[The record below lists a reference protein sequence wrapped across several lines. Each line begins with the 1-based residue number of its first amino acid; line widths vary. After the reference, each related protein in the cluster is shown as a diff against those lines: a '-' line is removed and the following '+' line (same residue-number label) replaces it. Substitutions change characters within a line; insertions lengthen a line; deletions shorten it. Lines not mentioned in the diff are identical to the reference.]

1 MDAFAL
7 AARLTL
13 DSSEYDQS
21 LKSAEQSAESS
32 GSKISSAF
40 KGIAGAAAAVT
51 GATAAISTAFVKSA
65 GDVASYGDNIDKMS
79 QKMGMSATAYQE
91 WDAVMQHSGTSME
104 TLKASMKT
112 LANAAQTGSDAF
124 EQLGI
129 SQEEISKLSQEQLFS
144 RTITALQ
151 NVTDET
157 QRTYLAGKTLGRGAT
172 ELGALLNTSA
182 EDTQKMKDRVHE
194 LNGVMSDEA
203 VKAAAAYQ
211 DSLQDMS
218 TAFSGLKRNMVSEFL
233 PAVTT
238 VMDGLTELFA
248 GNGDKGLGQINEGI
262 HAFTDNLTAALPTVL
277 ETGTKIVLSLADAVT
292 QNMPALLDA
301 GVTAVTQL
309 ATGIVNNLPSIAS
322 AGLQA
327 VQSLADGITNAIP
340 ELIPAAITAIDG
352 IAKELTNPDTLMKIT
367 HSGLE
372 LVKSL
377 AQGIA
382 DNLPALAD
390 TAWEVVSNLADY
402 ILDPNRIVEMV
413 TAGGEIVT
421 NLVGGI
427 LSAVPKMIEGATELV
442 GKFVEGLFTTDWI
455 DVGVRICK
463 GIWDGIVSA
472 AGKIVDA
479 GRKLGEDLYKALN
492 PEKGIDAIDSYN
504 AAIETMAASVD
515 DVRNS
520 WHDLNQE
527 QKDLKLE
534 ELGKQVEEA
543 SRQMGEALKSVSDGY
558 FSFYTETL
566 GDAENAIMEFAE
578 KYEGTLTTLDSM
590 GFSLNFTGEETA
602 DEVLNVLD
610 ELIQAMK
617 DTGDESVTTSRAF
630 YSLVQASDKLK
641 DAKNNVD
648 ELNKAFDEL
657 AQDSYENIKILTA
670 NYGSLL
676 RIPTE
681 AARQMKEAKDGLAAG
696 SLATVYKA
704 LNEELVTTG
713 NEVKSGIKTTAKS
726 VNDFIDLGFGNYK
739 NLGLVQVLG
748 HTLTDAEN
756 VINDKAKSIYQYQTQ
771 TVERQ
776 VALGKMTLEEQISA
790 YKIIQGQF
798 VEGSEQYL
806 AAEQKVYSLQKQLNK
821 EREDSEKESLE
832 KRKQAWEDYAQ
843 KVQGI
848 NDQIA
853 DIQAEYDNAVKS
865 RANDIANSY
874 RLFDEVP
881 KRVAMS
887 GKTLISNLEGQ
898 VDRMKLFYD
907 DLGKLAGKGVS
918 EGLVQAIRDMGPAAL
933 DELEAILDMDEADL
947 AKYNKTF
954 EMKVDLSTTVA
965 EKELEPMKQETE
977 SKISE
982 MYGEIGALTA
992 ENALSIGTSF
1002 MAGIGTAI
1010 ADNADTVAK
1019 QAKEAVSK
1027 SWQEAFGTSDTSSVG
1042 TIAPEL
1048 TSNMTVNNEN
1058 HFNFTLNGIQYQNI
1072 TSLAKAISNEL
1083 QFLTNRRAAGYAG
1096 T

>member
-1 MDAFAL
+1 MDAFTL

-32 GSKISSAF
+32 GTKISSAF

-112 LANAAQTGSDAF
+112 LASAAQTGSDAF

-129 SQEEISKLSQEQLFS
+129 SQEEIAKLSQEQLFS

-455 DVGVRICK
+455 DVGVRICT

-479 GRKLGEDLYKALN
+479 GKKLGEDLYKALN

-566 GDAENAIMEFAE
+566 GDAENAIMDFAE

-648 ELNKAFDEL
+648 ELNNAFNEL

-670 NYGSLL
+670 NYGSFL

-681 AARQMKEAKDGLAAG
+681 AARQMAGIAA
-696 SLATVYKA
+696 VPIKA
-704 LNEELVTTG
+704 FGEEMNDSLNETG
-713 NEVKSGIKTTAKS
+713 AAVENGLKTTSKA
-726 VNDFIDLGFGNYK
+726 VNDFVDLGFGNYK

-756 VINDKAKSIYQYQTQ
+756 IINDKARSIYQYQTQ

-790 YKIIQGQF
+790 YKTIQGQF

-821 EREDSEKESLE
+821 EHEDSEKESLE
-832 KRKQAWEDYAQ
+832 KRRQAWEDYAQ
-843 KVQGI
+843 KVQNI

-933 DELEAILDMDEADL
+933 DELEAVLDMDEADL

-954 EMKVDLSTTVA
+954 EMKVDLSASVA

-1002 MAGIGTAI
+1002 MTGIGTAI
-1010 ADNADTVAK
+1010 ADNAETVAE